1 MFLADLHL
9 HSRYSKHPSEWFLQ
23 RIGAAESYTDVDEV
37 YRQAKARGMSAVT
50 LTDHN
55 TIEGA
60 LELHKAHPDDTF
72 VSVEA
77 TAYFPEDGCKVHVLA
92 YDIAPAQ
99 FAAIDALR
107 ENIYALRDYLRA
119 EAIPCSVA
127 HATYSVND
135 RLTADTLEK
144 LVLLFDVFEAVNG
157 GRNRMHNRTWFDL
170 LLSLT
175 PRHIG
180 KLRARHD
187 IEPWSADPWN
197 KGFTGGSDDHAG
209 LLIGQVYTLGCDD
222 SVRGFLDQVRRR
234 ETRAAGRHADH
245 KSLSCAI
252 YKIAHR
258 FSQTKGTSESGSPLT
273 LLNTLF
279 FDQGRLGVKNWLTV
293 QKLKRRKGSANR
305 AMVQCVEELLEGR
318 HHSPMDGE
326 RQIERMYQGL
336 ATLSDGFFA
345 LLAESLEKDLQ
356 SGDAGRLLGLLSS
369 ALPALFL
376 LTPLLSVMRHMHG
389 DRELLTDM
397 SERFGRAPVAHRKLL
412 WFSDTVTDLNGVA
425 VTMREIAACAHASGR
440 PVKLAACLPAKTD
453 RPALP
458 PGILDLPC
466 VYTVTPDFYNAWTL
480 RLPSLLRSI
489 DLIARE
495 APDEIVISTP
505 GPVGLVGLAAARLLQ
520 IKCTGVYHT
529 DFTRQADHF
538 INDHW
543 VSALIESYT
552 RGFFTLMNE
561 VRVPTTRYMEMLAE
575 RGLERSKMKLFS
587 RGIAEGFDV
596 GDAVRQAEWREKLGL
611 DAGQPALLWAGRL
624 GREKN
629 LDFLLEIYRNVHET
643 RPDIALVLAGDGPEA
658 ERLRK
663 EYGALSG
670 VLFAGRVERNELPH
684 LYGLADV
691 FVFPSTT
698 DTFGMVVLEAQAC
711 GLPVV
716 VSDVGG
722 PQELVKN
729 GETGFVVKADSL
741 SAWTAAVHGMLDI
754 RDNDP
759 DVWTR
764 MQASARALAAEGG
777 GWEQLLD
784 DMTGVDAGIPT
795 QNARAGRSK
804 SAGRRRRQ
812 TTNLPNAHSSLTI
825 PVHI

>member
-1 MFLADLHL
+1 MFLADLHV

-23 RIGAAESYTDVDEV
+23 RIGAAESYTDVEEV

-55 TIEGA
+55 TIDGA
-60 LELHKAHPDDTF
+60 LELRRLHPVDTF

-77 TAYFPEDGCKVHVLA
+77 TTYFPEDGCKVHVLA
-92 YDIAPAQ
+92 YDITPEQ
-99 FAAIDALR
+99 FSQIDTLR
-107 ENIYALRDYLRA
+107 TDIYALRDYLRA
-119 EAIPCSVA
+119 ESIACSVA

-135 RLTADTLEK
+135 RLTVDTLEK
-144 LVLLFDVFEAVNG
+144 LVLLFDVFEAING
-157 GRNRMHNRTWFDL
+157 GRNQLHNKTWSDL
-170 LLSLT
+170 LMSLT
-175 PRHIG
+175 PAHIERLRGRH
-180 KLRARHD
+180 A
-187 IEPWSADPWN
+187 IEPWSEDSWK

-222 SVRGFLDQVRRR
+222 TTAGFFDQLRRR

-245 KSLSCAI
+245 KSLACAI

-258 FSQTKGTSESGSPLT
+258 FSQTKGSNASGNPLA

-279 FDQGRLGVKNWLTV
+279 FDHGKLGLKNWLAV

-305 AMVQCVEELLEGR
+305 AMLQCVEELLDGR
-318 HHSPMDGE
+318 NGMPLDGE
-326 RQIERMYQGL
+326 AQIERMYQGL

-356 SGDAGRLLGLLSS
+356 RGDAGRLLGNLSS

-376 LTPLLSVMRHMHG
+376 LTPLLSVLRHMHR
-389 DRELLTDM
+389 DRELLNGIA
-397 SERFGRAPVAHRKLL
+397 ERFGRTPSAQRKVL

-440 PVKLAACLPAKTD
+440 PVKLAACLPPEPRTA
-453 RPALP
+453 ALP

-466 VYTVTPDFYNAWTL
+466 IYAVTPDFYNAWTL

-520 IKCTGVYHT
+520 IKCSGVYHT
-529 DFTRQADHF
+529 DFTKQADLF

-543 VSALIESYT
+543 VSAMIESYT
-552 RGFFTLMNE
+552 RGFFTMMDE
-561 VRVPTTRYMEMLAE
+561 VRVPTTRYMDMLAE
-575 RGLERSKMKLFS
+575 RGLERAKMKLFS
-587 RGIAEGFDV
+587 RGIADGF
-596 GDAVRQAEWREKLGL
+596 AVHDEQRQAAWRQRLRL
-611 DAGQPALLWAGRL
+611 PADHAVLLWAGRL

-629 LDFLLEIYRNVHET
+629 LDFLFEVYRDVLRR
-643 RPDIALVLAGDGPEA
+643 RPQTVLLLAGDGPEL
-658 ERLRK
+658 ERLRR
-663 EYGALSG
+663 ESRDLPN
-670 VLFAGRVERNELPH
+670 VVFAGRVERADLPH
-684 LYGLADV
+684 LYSLADA

-722 PQELVKN
+722 PQELVRR
-729 GETGFVVKADSL
+729 GETGFVVAADRL
-741 SAWTAAVHGMLDI
+741 SDWTAAVHGVLDI
-754 RDNDP
+754 RENDP
-759 DVWTR
+759 EVWSR
-764 MQASARALAAEGG
+764 MKDAARAHAARDG
-777 GWEQLLD
+777 GWERLLD
-784 DMTGVDAGIPT
+784 DMTGVAEPSSSDIGTGTAKNWSDSPRTVG
-795 QNARAGRSK
+795 ARLSPAE
-804 SAGRRRRQ
+804 
-812 TTNLPNAHSSLTI
+812 P
-825 PVHI
+825 